1 MKKYTM
7 IAAIVIAAMILAAL
21 VGCRGSEVKPVPTEE
36 PTAAPTAE
44 PTEAP
49 TEEPTEVPTE
59 EPTAEPTQEAD
70 STEELIAQYAEM
82 IKPQMEAIM
91 QAQDVLDIDCYAEG
105 KALVIEYKYRYEVS
119 VDIETLRGSLDAQG
133 ASCANMYTE
142 LAAYAND
149 EDVSVILRYLTCEG
163 EKLLDYVVDKDYSP
177 EG

>member
-1 MKKYTM
+1 
-7 IAAIVIAAMILAAL
+7 
-21 VGCRGSEVKPVPTEE
+21 
-36 PTAAPTAE
+36 
-44 PTEAP
+44 
-49 TEEPTEVPTE
+49 
-59 EPTAEPTQEAD
+59 
-70 STEELIAQYAEM
+70 
-82 IKPQMEAIM
+82 M